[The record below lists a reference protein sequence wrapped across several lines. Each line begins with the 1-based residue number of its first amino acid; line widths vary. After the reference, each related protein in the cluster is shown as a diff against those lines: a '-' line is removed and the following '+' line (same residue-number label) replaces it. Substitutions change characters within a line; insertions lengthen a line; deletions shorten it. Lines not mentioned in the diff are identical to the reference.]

1 MRRLKRWTAALCALV
16 LMVSAIP
23 GAGAFEYKST
33 CPDCKVD
40 MVCTPVQP
48 TCIDDGY
55 IQLECPVCHGKGT
68 AHGAL
73 GIYGI
78 ENNGKA
84 YGHTYDMREGG
95 VCSRCNDDARPPQTR
110 PGMDSAYLTGPD
122 GHAHDYRL
130 MGNMYARQDSEG
142 HKKWVCQTCQAVL
155 MEDVPCLDTN
165 GMAQP
170 GSTFRIPGSNSGGST
185 TNPGGTTTNPGG
197 TTTNP
202 GGTANPGGSTTNPGE
217 ITNPGGSDAC
227 DHAKQPASGWTYE
240 TEKATCAKEGRS
252 YRVCKKCGFEETLS
266 TLKMLDHTWEQKTEP
281 AAVGKEGRT
290 YRVCTVCGKEETLST
305 TEALK
310 PEVSTGIPGH
320 SDRGNPLQPKG
331 SGYELIRL
339 AGDRIMDGSANRT
352 QETVISDTR
361 KIVVDSYDSEFK
373 KTGTQELA
381 LEMDEIGA
389 FYYGQNY
396 NFIVFGQDNLEE
408 SSSKEILRIVKYSK
422 DWQRLGAGSLKS
434 AKVTAVL
441 DQFGNFSF
449 AECNGMLYVH
459 TVRQTNTLNDGI
471 RHQTNMTFCVRE
483 SDMAITDQ
491 RIEVWNPSTGYA
503 SHSFAQD
510 IMVDSL
516 GNLVTLDTGDGHPR
530 GALLFRYPK
539 KAGGE
544 SFTGQGKYVLLAKW
558 PGGTGDNTTGANT
571 CDLAEISQGYLS
583 VYTDTKLG
591 SNSVGNSVA
600 NAYLVFTPR
609 DNFTDSASVT
619 RPLTSLG
626 PSGGETVGNVYLIP
640 TGMDGGYLFW
650 YTVKLGSH
658 GFYDW
663 SDESKHTMYYTK
675 YSADGSFG
683 TPQKLDGVPSPYAG
697 SIYTDAG
704 PIYTGG
710 KLVWASNPRQQSKL
724 RFATLDGSGNVK
736 VYGSSGAS
744 KTENPFVDVAQD
756 AYYYDGVMWALEN
769 SVTTGVD
776 ASHFQPGSTCTRG
789 QVVTFLWRAKGC
801 PEPRTQSNP
810 FTDVKSSSPFYKAIL
825 WAQENGITTGTT
837 ATTFNPGGTCTN
849 GHVLT
854 FLWRTN
860 GQPAASGSSS
870 LASRYPNQYFTSA
883 IGWAQARG
891 ILSSD
896 SMNPRSQCPRADIV
910 TYLYRDA
917 SNS

>member
-1 MRRLKRWTAALCALV
+1 MRRLKQWTAALCALV

-331 SGYELIRL
+331 SGYELLRV
-339 AGDRIMDGSANRT
+339 DGYRAYNVNT
-352 QETVISDTR
+352 KTYEDHR
-361 KIVVDSYDSEFK
+361 KLVVDSYDAEFK
-373 KTGTQELA
+373 KTGTRQLEI
-381 LEMDEIGA
+381 EMDEIGG
-389 FYYGQNY
+389 FYYGQDY
-396 NFIVFGQDNLEE
+396 NFIVFGQDNTEQ
-408 SSSKEILRIVKYSK
+408 SDSKEVLRVVKYSK
-422 DWQRLGAGSLKS
+422 DWQRLGAASIRNVGVSD
-434 AKVTAVL
+434 VVG
-441 DQFGNFSF
+441 QHGNRAF
-449 AECNGMLYVH
+449 AECNGMLYIH
-459 TVRQTNTLNDGI
+459 SGRATYTLNDGQE
-471 RHQTNMTFCVRE
+471 HQTNITFCIRE
-483 SDMAITDQ
+483 SDMTMTDS
-491 RIEVWNPSTGYA
+491 RTGISNTSTGYV
-503 SHSFAQD
+503 SHAMNQD

-516 GNLVTLDTGDGHPR
+516 GNLVTLDNGDFYPR
-530 GALLFRYPK
+530 GAFLFRYPQ

-544 SFTGQGKYVLLAKW
+544 KFTGRGEGAILAKW
-558 PGGTGDNTTGANT
+558 PGDNNISVGAST
-571 CDLAEISQGYLS
+571 CGLAETSQGYLS
-583 VYTDTKLG
+583 AYLDNGLG
-591 SNSVGNSVA
+591 IGDAKASSA
-600 NAYLVFTPR
+600 PYLVFTPKN
-609 DNFTDSASVT
+609 DISAAASVT
-619 RPLTSLG
+619 RPLMRLS
-626 PSGGETVGNVYLIP
+626 SQETVGHVHLIP

-650 YTVKLGSH
+650 YVVRLGDQ
-658 GFYDW
+658 GFFDW
-663 SDESKHTMYYTK
+663 SDESKYTMYYAR
-675 YSADGSFG
+675 YNADGSFG
-683 TPQKLDGVPSPYAG
+683 APQKLDSVPIPYV
-697 SIYTDAG
+697 G
-704 PIYTGG
+704 PTYTGG
-710 KLVWASNPRQQSKL
+710 KLVWGSDPGSQEKL
-724 RFATLDGSGNVK
+724 RFAVLDGSGNVK

-860 GQPAASGSSS
+860 GQPAAGGSSS